1 MRAEE
6 MRALSDDDVTSRI
19 AELER
24 ERFNLR
30 FKAGTQPLEDPL
42 RLRAVR
48 KDLARLKTLVRERE
62 LGVVREAPAAPATK
76 STAKKSAAKKA
87 ATKSATKKTATKRA
101 SAKQATTTSATTK
114 QAPARG
120 RRSGR

>member
-1 MRAEE
+1 MRADD
-6 MRALSDDDVTSRI
+6 MRALSDDEVTSRI

-30 FKAGTQPLEDPL
+30 FKAGTQPLDDPL

-48 KDLARLKTLVRERE
+48 KDLARLKTIVRERA
-62 LGVVREAPAAPATK
+62 LGLTRPAPAA
-76 STAKKSAAKKA
+76 AAPP
-87 ATKSATKKTATKRA
+87 TTKKK
-101 SAKQATTTSATTK
+101 
-114 QAPARG
+114 APARG

>member
-1 MRAEE
+1 MRG
-6 MRALSDDDVTSRI
+6 LSDEDVTARI

-48 KDLARLKTLVRERE
+48 KDLARLKTIVRERA
-62 LGVVREAPAAPATK
+62 LGVVRAAPAA
-76 STAKKSAAKKA
+76 AAP
-87 ATKSATKKTATKRA
+87 STKK
-101 SAKQATTTSATTK
+101 ATTK
-114 QAPARG
+114 RAPARG